1 MPPRCPNG
9 TRRNKK
15 TGECEKSTGSP
26 KKACPRGSRRNPAT
40 HRCKKTKATTP
51 VKAKQA
57 RCPKGTR
64 RNKKTGECESANK
77 LPTPPPKL
85 PTPPPKL
92 PTPKKFSPVKSFVS
106 ADAEMQIM
114 IKYFNMTENRV
125 NRLKDVLCENLY
137 YDVRGECVRDGV
149 IKETNDSGS
158 LIIVLKR
165 EEYEDG
171 GWFTE
176 ENARESIE
184 TSEGYNS
191 SFTIQSIVFVGGRM
205 PKPKSNT
212 SSASRSSSKT
222 MSSESHTSIEDAP
235 KPKPKTMIRVALDT
249 QLKPGKDFDR
259 LKNGLCED
267 LLYDADAECVSHEVT
282 TGDPH
287 TISTVMKGH
296 KSTRLILTLQPQE
309 IDDGVSKF
317 NATHIKKYLSHHP
330 KSVSFRVIYVSH
342 VM

>member
-1 MPPRCPNG
+1 
-9 TRRNKK
+9 
-15 TGECEKSTGSP
+15 
-26 KKACPRGSRRNPAT
+26 
-40 HRCKKTKATTP
+40 
-51 VKAKQA
+51 
-57 RCPKGTR
+57 
-64 RNKKTGECESANK
+64 
-77 LPTPPPKL
+77 
-85 PTPPPKL
+85 
-92 PTPKKFSPVKSFVS
+92 
-106 ADAEMQIM
+106 MQIM
-114 IKYFNMTENRV
+114 IKYFNMTENRMK
-125 NRLKDVLCENLY
+125 RLKDVLCENLY

-149 IKETNDSGS
+149 IKETNDSGL

-165 EEYEDG
+165 EEFEDG

-191 SFTIQSIVFVGGRM
+191 SFTIQSIIFVGGRM

-212 SSASRSSSKT
+212 SSASRSSSKM